1 MVASF
6 PSTVYHFR
14 AFPHTTTPMTPA
26 AIPFTSSNVITVS
39 TKVRHKFNK
48 NKTHRPSNRIFRL
61 HLTPSTQQWQA
72 HGASSLPFFHPSVCL
87 YNAIPNSSATTSKT
101 LFSFFYYSPHHIRI
115 PTTTTNMSSSN
126 SSPEHSPDTSVDD
139 AAYMITQLVTR

>member
-1 MVASF
+1 MVTSF

-48 NKTHRPSNRIFRL
+48 IRHTDLQTEYSVFISHLRLNNGKHMALRLCRSFTPPFAYTTRFQIRPQPPQKLIFLSSITLHITYAYQQPQLICRLAILRPSIAQILVWMMLRI
-61 HLTPSTQQWQA
+61 
-72 HGASSLPFFHPSVCL
+72 
-87 YNAIPNSSATTSKT
+87 
-101 LFSFFYYSPHHIRI
+101 
-115 PTTTTNMSSSN
+115 
-126 SSPEHSPDTSVDD
+126 
-139 AAYMITQLVTR
+139 